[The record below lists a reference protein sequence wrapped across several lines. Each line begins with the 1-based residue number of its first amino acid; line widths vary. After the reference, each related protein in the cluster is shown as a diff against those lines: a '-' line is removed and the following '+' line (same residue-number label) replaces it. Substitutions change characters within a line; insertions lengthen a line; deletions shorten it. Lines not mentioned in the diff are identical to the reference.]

1 MQPNEVRTSFIQ
13 FFRDRGHVVVPS
25 APLVPKRDPTLLF
38 TSAGMVQFKPYF
50 EGRVTPPYKRAVSIQ
65 KCLRVS
71 DLERVGDSP
80 IHHTF
85 FEMPGNFSFGDY
97 FKKEALAW
105 AWEYVTKVLG
115 LPPDN
120 LYVSVFKD
128 DDEAYRI
135 WRMIGVPDS
144 RISRRGEDENFWGPA
159 GKSGPCGPSSEI
171 LWLNGDEEVEIWNI
185 VFNQYFQHEDGTRVP
200 LDQKGIDTG
209 LGFERVVMIL
219 ENKGA
224 TFDTSL
230 FTGIIQA
237 IEETVG
243 RGYEDDVKSFRIIA
257 DHIRALVFAVTEG
270 VFPSNEGRGYVVRR
284 LIRRAIWAGYNL
296 GVKEPFLYRLIG
308 AVINSLKEAYPE
320 ITTKREQ
327 VGLIIKSEEERFL
340 ATLER
345 GKKVFEEI
353 LRDTLSSE
361 KPVIPGDKVFKLYD
375 TYGLPPEMT
384 RELASTHGVAVDMA
398 GFKQYLKEQRQQAR
412 SKAKFLATG
421 SWVSLQETGSEFV
434 GYNFNRIEAHIIKYR
449 QLEGDK
455 VDVVLDKTP
464 FYAESG
470 GQVGDKGRIYNED
483 VELEVY
489 DTQYE
494 GDLIVHRC
502 KIIRGGLPTTRPV
515 LAEIDTALRKAI
527 AQHHTATH
535 LLQAALKRVLGDHV
549 RQEGSL
555 VAPTHLRFDFT
566 HYKGLTDKEIEKVE
580 TLVNEWI
587 QSNLPVEVYH
597 TTFKQAVDDGAIYIV
612 GEEYKDPVR
621 VVKIGDISREL
632 CGGTHLNATGEIGL
646 FKILNESS
654 IHAGIRR
661 IEAVAGM
668 NAWRTVYGY
677 WKIVRELTNMLK
689 SKPESIVTRVAKL
702 ESAKRELERLVDKL
716 RKDNLRGVA
725 QSIAVERWRDLNI
738 IRQKVDIDDRDAM
751 RLLVDILRETKRTV
765 GVIVSII
772 DKRPFFLTFVSD
784 DLTSKIKAGELAKI
798 IGKLAD
804 GGGGGKSHLGE
815 AGGKSADKVD
825 EILSRFTE
833 LVEELWNQKPNCS

>member
-1 MQPNEVRTSFIQ
+1 
-13 FFRDRGHVVVPS
+13 
-25 APLVPKRDPTLLF
+25 
-38 TSAGMVQFKPYF
+38 
-50 EGRVTPPYKRAVSIQ
+50 
-65 KCLRVS
+65 
-71 DLERVGDSP
+71 
-80 IHHTF
+80 
-85 FEMPGNFSFGDY
+85 
-97 FKKEALAW
+97 
-105 AWEYVTKVLG
+105 
-115 LPPDN
+115 
-120 LYVSVFKD
+120 
-128 DDEAYRI
+128 
-135 WRMIGVPDS
+135 
-144 RISRRGEDENFWGPA
+144 
-159 GKSGPCGPSSEI
+159 
-171 LWLNGDEEVEIWNI
+171 
-185 VFNQYFQHEDGTRVP
+185 
-200 LDQKGIDTG
+200 
-209 LGFERVVMIL
+209 
-219 ENKGA
+219 
-224 TFDTSL
+224 
-230 FTGIIQA
+230 
-237 IEETVG
+237 
-243 RGYEDDVKSFRIIA
+243 
-257 DHIRALVFAVTEG
+257 
-270 VFPSNEGRGYVVRR
+270 
-284 LIRRAIWAGYNL
+284 IRRAVWAGYNL

-345 GKKVFEEI
+345 GKKVFEEL

-398 GFKQYLKEQRQQAR
+398 GFEQYLEEQKQQAR

-421 SWVSLQETGSEFV
+421 SWISLQETGSEFV

-449 QLEGDK
+449 QLDDNK

-494 GDLIVHRC
+494 GDLIIHRC

-555 VAPTHLRFDFT
+555 VAPTYLRFDFT
-566 HYKGLTDKEIEKVE
+566 HYKGLTDREIEKVE

-597 TTFKQAVDDGAIYIV
+597 TTFKQAVDDGVIYIV

-632 CGGTHLNATGEIGL
+632 CGTHLNATGEIGM

-668 NAWRTVYGY
+668 NAWRTVY
-677 WKIVRELTNMLK
+677 
-689 SKPESIVTRVAKL
+689 
-702 ESAKRELERLVDKL
+702 D
-716 RKDNLRGVA
+716 
-725 QSIAVERWRDLNI
+725 
-738 IRQKVDIDDRDAM
+738 
-751 RLLVDILRETKRTV
+751 V
-765 GVIVSII
+765 G
-772 DKRPFFLTFVSD
+772 
-784 DLTSKIKAGELAKI
+784 
-798 IGKLAD
+798 
-804 GGGGGKSHLGE
+804 
-815 AGGKSADKVD
+815 
-825 EILSRFTE
+825 
-833 LVEELWNQKPNCS
+833 